1 MEKKNKRA
9 VIVGVFVFLA
19 LAIFVLGVMTLGGQK
34 SLFNKGATVHAV
46 FDEVLGLQP
55 GNNVWYSG
63 VKIGTVQSV
72 AFNKEGKVDVKM
84 NIAEDAIGMVRQNTK
99 AKVGSESFIGN
110 KIIVLYGGTS
120 SAPVVKTGMTL
131 PTEHSLSTEEMMA
144 TLQENNKNLL
154 VITNNFKA
162 ISDQLMAGQGSVGKL
177 LKDEQLYHDLQTS
190 MASLRIASANAQTM
204 VANVTDYTNRLTAKG
219 SLTNDL
225 VTDTVVFARLRSA
238 VRQID
243 EAAVSADR
251 IVANLQS
258 TSQNVNQSLADP
270 SSPAGLLL
278 NDKQAAAEIKATI
291 KNLQTSTQK
300 LDENM
305 EALQH
310 NFLLRGFF
318 RKKAKKEQEEVH

>member
-19 LAIFVLGVMTLGGQK
+19 LVIFVLGVMTLGGQR

-46 FDEVLGLQP
+46 FDEVSGLQP

-63 VKIGTVQSV
+63 VKIGTVQSIE
-72 AFNKEGKVDVKM
+72 FNKDGRVNVKM
-84 NIAEDAIGMVRQNTK
+84 NIGEDAVSLIRQDTK
-99 AKVGSESFIGN
+99 AKVGAEGFIGN
-110 KIIVLYGGTS
+110 RIVVLYGGS
-120 SAPVVKTGMTL
+120 ASAPVVKTGSTL
-131 PTEHSLSTEEMMA
+131 PTERSLSTEEMMA

-177 LKDEQLYHDLQTS
+177 LKDDQLYRDLQTS
-190 MASLRIASANAQTM
+190 MASLKIASANAQSM
-204 VANVTDYTNRLTAKG
+204 VANVTDYTSRLTAKG
-219 SLTNDL
+219 SLTNEL
-225 VTDTVVFARLRSA
+225 VTDTVIFARLRSA
-238 VRQID
+238 VRQMD
-243 EAAVSADR
+243 QAAVSADR
-251 IVANLQS
+251 IVANLQT
-258 TSQNVNQSLADP
+258 TSQNVNQSLSDP

-278 NDKQAAAEIKATI
+278 NDKQTAAEIKATI